1 MRPGAPTRWPILVAL
16 IDEVEAE
23 VLENLALMAQARP
36 ELEPVAAERVE
47 SVRRELAALKAT
59 LEGGG

>member
-1 MRPGAPTRWPILVAL
+1 MAL